1 MEQNFKKERYSF
13 GKGCSIS
20 HTYGNTAGKSTLS
33 TSHYT
38 TNCMFYY
45 FLKGSGNIRIEG
57 KIYDINEGDLVLV
70 NPSELYRC
78 EIYDTAFHERL
89 VLRVN
94 RSIVYN
100 FSDDASALINPFF
113 KREKGYKNQISAKT
127 LKESGLSSMLENIF
141 TLSKTSS
148 SVENVLAVCKTIE
161 LLSELKNLII
171 SDENKTE
178 KHENP
183 LINDMLFYINEHFF
197 ENISV
202 VTLAKKFNIN
212 ESYLSHL
219 FKEYV
224 GIPIWNYVIIKR
236 LNFFNELLRKNY
248 TIEQA
253 YTEVGFENYSNF
265 FRLYKKYM
273 NMTPSQFKK
282 ELNKKQE
289 L

>member
-57 KIYDINEGDLVLV
+57 KIYNINEGDLVLV

-113 KREKGYKNQISAKT
+113 KREKGYKNHITAKT
-127 LKESGLSSMLENIF
+127 LKESGLSNMLENIF
-141 TLSKTSS
+141 TLSKSSS

-161 LLSELKNLII
+161 LLSALKNHII

-183 LINDMLFYINEHFF
+183 LINDILFYINGHFF

-236 LNFFNELLRKNY
+236 LNFFNELLRKNH

>member
-1 MEQNFKKERYSF
+1 
-13 GKGCSIS
+13 
-20 HTYGNTAGKSTLS
+20 
-33 TSHYT
+33 
-38 TNCMFYY
+38 MFYY

-57 KIYDINEGDLVLV
+57 KIYNINEGDLVLV

-113 KREKGYKNQISAKT
+113 KREKGYKNHITAKT
-127 LKESGLSSMLENIF
+127 LKESGLSNMLENIF
-141 TLSKTSS
+141 TLSKSSS

-236 LNFFNELLRKNY
+236 LNFFNELLRKNH

>member
-57 KIYDINEGDLVLV
+57 KIYNINEGDLVLV

-89 VLRVN
+89 VLRIN

-113 KREKGYKNQISAKT
+113 KREKGYKNHITAKT

-183 LINDMLFYINEHFF
+183 LINDILFYINEHFF

-202 VTLAKKFNIN
+202 VILAKKFNIN